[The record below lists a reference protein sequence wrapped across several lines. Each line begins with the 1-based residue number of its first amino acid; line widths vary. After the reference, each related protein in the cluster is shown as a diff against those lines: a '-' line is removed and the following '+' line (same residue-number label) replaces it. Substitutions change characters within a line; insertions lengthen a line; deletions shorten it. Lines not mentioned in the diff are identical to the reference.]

1 MGQSKISKLRISL
14 EKRIKNHR
22 RRNPKSTRDR
32 GADREF
38 PLRSRFMKLHLSTTR
53 WRDEA
58 DARVFGGG
66 GGGSTE
72 PPLSR
77 RKEPIDR
84 DSELEIDRR
93 RVIPLL
99 FAFRCLLINSAVE

>member
-1 MGQSKISKLRISL
+1 MGPWRTFLIWHRKISKLRISL

-22 RRNPKSTRDR
+22 RRNPKTTRDR

-58 DARVFGGG
+58 DARVL
-66 GGGSTE
+66 E
-72 PPLSR
+72 EEEEEVQSR
-77 RKEPIDR
+77 
-84 DSELEIDRR
+84 
-93 RVIPLL
+93 L
-99 FAFRCLLINSAVE
+99 FLDEKNPSIAILNWKLIADA

>member
-1 MGQSKISKLRISL
+1 MGPWRTFLIWHNKISKLRISL

-32 GADREF
+32 SADHEF

-58 DARVFGGG
+58 DARGLEEEEEVQ
-66 GGGSTE
+66 
-72 PPLSR
+72 SR
-77 RKEPIDR
+77 LFLDEKNPSIA
-84 DSELEIDRR
+84 
-93 RVIPLL
+93 IPNWK
-99 FAFRCLLINSAVE
+99 LIADAQSLCS